1 MENYDTPA
9 VSIILPVFNEE
20 SSLSVVIES
29 IRKSMANFNE
39 NYEIIAADDGST
51 DKSKEIATQMGV
63 RLLPGDVN
71 KGAGN
76 ARKRGIKAAKG
87 DFVVFLDA
95 DATYQTDDIPKMLE
109 LRSEND
115 QINGARDRDHGS
127 LLWLRVSVK
136 FCLRI
141 LASLLACQYIP
152 DLNTGLKVMRRKVLM
167 NYVDLIPDGF
177 SCVTTMT
184 LSFLVR
190 GHRVKYV
197 KTTYNPRIG
206 KSKFHPIK
214 DTLNLIKAIFRTVTI
229 LRPERVALFLG
240 MIGYITYALISK
252 EGINKA
258 IHISYSFSLYFV
270 LSLTTGHFFNKQV
283 EQG

>member
-229 LRPERVALFLG
+229 LRP
-240 MIGYITYALISK
+240 
-252 EGINKA
+252 
-258 IHISYSFSLYFV
+258 
-270 LSLTTGHFFNKQV
+270 
-283 EQG
+283 

>member
-1 MENYDTPA
+1 
-9 VSIILPVFNEE
+9 
-20 SSLSVVIES
+20 
-29 IRKSMANFNE
+29 
-39 NYEIIAADDGST
+39 
-51 DKSKEIATQMGV
+51 
-63 RLLPGDVN
+63 
-71 KGAGN
+71 
-76 ARKRGIKAAKG
+76 
-87 DFVVFLDA
+87 
-95 DATYQTDDIPKMLE
+95 
-109 LRSEND
+109 
-115 QINGARDRDHGS
+115 
-127 LLWLRVSVK
+127 
-136 FCLRI
+136 
-141 LASLLACQYIP
+141 
-152 DLNTGLKVMRRKVLM
+152 MRRKVLM